1 MRISDWSSDVCSSD
15 LAYVPLAGSGNR
27 GALKVD
33 VDVTGEAVRYRRLG
47 NAAFT
52 ALIALLLP
60 PGGLAA
66 WLIGRNMAAQRRAGR
81 LQRQRGLVLEALAK
95 GLELDRVLL
104 RMARYA
110 EIGRAHV

>member
-1 MRISDWSSDVCSSD
+1 MSGRPPRSTRTDRLFRYTTRFRAVIGQ
-15 LAYVPLAGSGNR
+15 AYVPLAGSGNR
-27 GALKVD
+27 GAVKVD

-81 LQRQRGLVLEALAK
+81 LQRQRGQS
-95 GLELDRVLL
+95 
-104 RMARYA
+104 
-110 EIGRAHV
+110 GRASCRASVCPYV